1 MSDIDIN
8 VVKVEP
14 KFNLNVNVQRR
25 RVGIYNKGKNNKF
38 MNNKIS
44 GFDIGIQDEGEET
57 VAENNELI

>member
-57 VAENNELI
+57 VAENNKII